1 MLRYEWVDVGVLD
14 YNPANKLYYVKRVH
28 VPNHILQA
36 KSAEEF
42 NSDKKE
48 EKSKESG
55 VKLEGEAGGASDG
68 EQIAPQP
75 KLSMQ
80 QVYTVMNHI
89 GQLSFPFTVPVACG
103 RDTLCVATNHVF
115 SVHVTVCRLLIRRMP
130 PRTVTGTSKPSQSR
144 GTVSSTGCL
153 E

>member
-14 YNPANKLYYVKRVH
+14 YNPANKLYYVKRVY

-36 KSAEEF
+36 KSAEF

-68 EQIAPQP
+68 EKIAPQP

-89 GQLSFPFTVPVACG
+89 GQPSFPFTVPVACG
-103 RDTLCVATNHVF
+103 HLVRGYKPRFQCPCYCMHLSIVFLCIHV
-115 SVHVTVCRLLIRRMP
+115 
-130 PRTVTGTSKPSQSR
+130 
-144 GTVSSTGCL
+144 GC
-153 E
+153 